1 VHIHLLA
8 ENADARALVEADL
21 IAAHTRRLAAANA
34 A

>member
-8 ENADARALVEADL
+8 ENADVRVLVEADL
-21 IAAHTRRLAAANA
+21 VAAHTGRLAAANA